1 PALREGEFPLGLCAP
16 QLSLLDAT
24 LCGAPVPYGNIYRGR
39 SRRTQIG
46 TVRSV
51 YGKLRGVDSVPIIET
66 QRGQIPSA
74 RACHIVSRLLQLP
87 AAVLH
92 LQFRFDDVG
101 MRHLPALF
109 EILR

>member
-1 PALREGEFPLGLCAP
+1 M
-16 QLSLLDAT
+16 
-24 LCGAPVPYGNIYRGR
+24 
-39 SRRTQIG
+39 
-46 TVRSV
+46 
-51 YGKLRGVDSVPIIET
+51 
-66 QRGQIPSA
+66 
-74 RACHIVSRLLQLP
+74 SRLLHGGQRGAKIGIVPRGTLLHFSDGRQRNARVKIFGKFKIVVEIRKDQHCKIESRIQQPELRLQQLP